1 MVERAKPKG
10 QTGPIKLSDTGFKWE
25 IIDFPAGERA
35 REQMIAE
42 IFVHVANNRIDLES
56 PEPRYAP
63 FKDPKQ
69 NPENDIDFTI
79 LTGQGVKLM
88 ELTEFAPLKEHG
100 PKHTDA
106 PHQLQPS
113 AKNELLHA
121 LVETKS
127 NRQGAAGRFLV
138 VYTTEEGF
146 WIDAATSE
154 LVRRALKSQPP
165 KFDRV
170 YSLTLLGQKS
180 GVVEEIFPGRTK
192 PAFENIT
199 TEQLRQAQTNIVHPS
214 DIARIERAPGSRIE
228 RISKPSSYKF

>member
-1 MVERAKPKG
+1 MIGRVKPKG
-10 QTGPIKLSDTGFKWE
+10 KTGPIKLSDAGWKWE
-25 IIDFPAGERA
+25 IIDFPDGERP
-35 REQMIAE
+35 REQMIGE

-63 FKDPKQ
+63 FKDLVQ
-69 NPENDIDFTI
+69 NPENHLDFTI
-79 LTGQGVKLM
+79 WTGQGKKLM
-88 ELTEFAPLKEHG
+88 DVTEFAPLNEHG
-100 PKHTDA
+100 PKHSDA

-121 LVETKS
+121 LVERKS
-127 NRQGAAGRFLV
+127 NHQGAAGRFLV
-138 VYTTEEGF
+138 VYTTEERF
-146 WIDAATSE
+146 STDSVTRE

-170 YSLTLLGQKS
+170 YSLTPLGQKS
-180 GVVEEIFPGRTK
+180 GVVEEIFPGRPNPILEK
-192 PAFENIT
+192 IT
-199 TEQLRQAQTNIVHPS
+199 TEQLRQAQANIVHPS